1 MQRVLCL
8 LMLGVLLTACEKG
21 PEKPKQKTTVTLL
34 PDTPPPPPPP
44 PPKDLP
50 PPPPKDAP
58 KEVKIEV
65 PKQDAPPQQAEQLK
79 MDGPAGDG
87 PSNFSAGEVK
97 GDYTGQQLGEK
108 GGTLAGVDRMVFE
121 TYKTRLQRLLQE
133 ELVKMKELKDADY
146 RIPARIR
153 REGAQWTVMLPNSTG
168 DAKKDELLREAVAR
182 AIQREA
188 PPASTPQ
195 SGFDIRVSNK
205 LLN

>member
-1 MQRVLCL
+1 MQRLLCL

-44 PPKDLP
+44 PPKEV

-58 KEVKIEV
+58 REVKIEA
-65 PKQDAPPQQAEQLK
+65 PKQDAPPQTEQLK
-79 MDGPAGDG
+79 SNEPAGDA
-87 PSNFSAGEVK
+87 PSNIGV
-97 GDYTGQQLGEK
+97 GDPTREYTGQPLGVEK
-108 GGTLAGVDRMVFE
+108 GGQLGGVDRMVFE

-133 ELVKMKELKDADY
+133 ELVKMKDLKDAEY

-153 REGAQWTVMLPNSTG
+153 REGAQWTVVLPNSTG

-195 SGFDIRVSNK
+195 GGFDIRVSNK